1 MLRRVMVSAA
11 SLLGLVAPAQ
21 AATTVEVRST
31 RSVNE
36 KGIDFSTSALHV
48 RSGDEVNDLRLTPGE
63 GGAVI
68 VADTAA
74 VTPGPGCTAQADGSA
89 RCVLPYTAI
98 AAQVDVA
105 GGDDHVLVTAGS
117 AEVSG
122 GAGNDTLEGV
132 SEPYHYGNVL
142 DGGPGDDI
150 LRGSGVL
157 RGGAGRDVLQGGAGD
172 DVLNGDGGP
181 TLEPDVIDGG
191 GGTFDR
197 VLFAGTSTP
206 VQVDLADPGRDGGD
220 LVTNVE
226 SAVGGAGDDR
236 LAGTDGVNWLDG
248 GGGDDVILGRGGADR
263 LEGGSGDDR
272 IDGGAGADR
281 LEGGPGNDRLS
292 GGDGA
297 DDLRPGGTRGVNDC
311 GSGADRLFDPGARMR
326 VGADCER
333 VLVDFFD
340 LTHVRRGSA
349 LRFSL
354 QWDDTNIFPPCRTNV
369 TVKRGTRTIA
379 TKTVRAPDGRRH
391 RVTIPLPRTARR
403 APLRVTFRTSENC
416 RKRSGGDLA
425 GAFIVGPPT

>member
-1 MLRRVMVSAA
+1 MLVRATMIAMAA
-11 SLLGLVAPAQ
+11 LVAPAQ
-21 AATTVEVRST
+21 ATTTVEVRST

-48 RSGDEVNDLRLTPGE
+48 RGGDEPNDLRLAPAE
-63 GGAVI
+63 DGAVI
-68 VADTAA
+68 VADTAG

-122 GAGNDTLEGV
+122 GAGTDTLEGP
-132 SEPYHYGNVL
+132 SGPYQYGNVL
-142 DGGPGDDI
+142 DGGPGDDV

-191 GGTFDR
+191 DGTFDR
-197 VLFAGTSTP
+197 VLYAGNSTP

-272 IDGGAGADR
+272 VDGGAGADR
-281 LEGGPGNDRLS
+281 LEGGPGRDRLS

-297 DDLRPGGTRGVNDC
+297 DSLEPGGTRGANDC
-311 GSGADRLFDPGARMR
+311 GRGADRLVDPGSHMR

-333 VLVDFFD
+333 LLLDLFVL
-340 LTHVRRGSA
+340 TRVRRGSA
-349 LRFSL
+349 LRFAL

-369 TVKRGTRTIA
+369 TVKHGTRTVA
-379 TKTVRAPDGRRH
+379 AKTVRTPDGRLH
-391 RVTIPLPRTARR
+391 RVTVPLPRSARR
-403 APLRVTFRTSENC
+403 APLRVTFRTSEGC

-425 GAFIVGPPT
+425 GAFVLGPPT